1 MSQEQV
7 FRNLPVNS
15 LEDMGSALGV
25 SPSWPAGSDE
35 SSLAGITISLP
46 MNVSV
51 AAPFLHPCPD
61 CCGLRQYPG
70 SPPLLSPSWGPH
82 PDTGLSAPYP
92 LHYLGLINPP
102 ADSGQALCLLQTPKP
117 SYPWAPLVSP
127 TDLLTNHWKW
137 AVFAFLFSVVK
148 IRNRFAG
155 DLGNTK
161 QSDILSRYIIFL
173 LFVFLFLKSW
183 KYDNTVT
190 RDLENTEQSY
200 I

>member
-1 MSQEQV
+1 MVGGKIQGGRRPGLQASEASGRLVSAHLWSGGTGGTLKLMSQEQV

-92 LHYLGLINPP
+92 LHYLGLIKPP

-127 TDLLTNHWKW
+127 WTSGPLTCSLTTEN
-137 AVFAFLFSVVK
+137 
-148 IRNRFAG
+148 G
-155 DLGNTK
+155 
-161 QSDILSRYIIFL
+161 LSL
-173 LFVFLFLKSW
+173 LFFFQLW
-183 KYDNTVT
+183 K
-190 RDLENTEQSY
+190 
-200 I
+200 